1 MQVALNG
8 DDEYNGGNLVFASGG
23 KLLAPKRP
31 AGTVSI
37 H

>member
-1 MQVALNG
+1 MQVALN
-8 DDEYNGGNLVFASGG
+8 DDEEYNGGNLVFASDG
-23 KLLAPKRP
+23 KISVPKRP

>member
-8 DDEYNGGNLVFASGG
+8 DDEYNGGNLVFALDG
-23 KLLAPKRP
+23 KLVAPKRP
-31 AGTVSI
+31 AGSVSI

>member
-1 MQVALNG
+1 MQVALNA
-8 DDEYNGGNLVFASGG
+8 DDEYKGGNLVFASGG
-23 KLLAPKRP
+23 KIVAPKRP